1 MCYTRRI
8 NYITP
13 TLDGAPMK
21 KSNWFTSR
29 FEVVNAILIAVVSLT
44 TAFAVWRTNVV
55 GSNAAEE
62 SRQGLIDA
70 VKKQSFENEN
80 YRKVYEEAG
89 FAYQFAIKQAEVDA
103 LEASDDPIVKDQAA
117 NIRQYLLPNMQLLA
131 QPLSTD
137 EKYQNPDGTYDI
149 QKRLDDLQNTEESQL
164 DPAASFAR
172 ADSFSSQQ
180 RWLVVGS
187 VLLAMSLFW
196 LALAEVSSERL
207 RSWQF
212 TLGLGIYFVGI
223 LWFVAVELI
232 FFYMR
237 RGA

>member
-1 MCYTRRI
+1 
-8 NYITP
+8 
-13 TLDGAPMK
+13 MK
-21 KSNWFTSR
+21 RSSWFTSR

-44 TAFAVWRTNVV
+44 TAFAIWRTNVF

-70 VKKQSFENEN
+70 VKKQAFENET

-89 FAYQFAIKQAEVDA
+89 FAYQFAVKQAEVKS
-103 LEASDDPIVKDQAA
+103 LEGSDDPVVQDQAA

-137 EKYQNPDGTYDI
+137 EKYQNADGTYDI
-149 QKRLDDLQNTEESQL
+149 QKRLADLQSTEESQL
-164 DPAASFAR
+164 DPAVSFAR
-172 ADSFSSQQ
+172 ADSFFSQQ

-187 VLLAMSLFW
+187 VILAVSLFW
-196 LALAEVSSERL
+196 LALAEVSNERA
-207 RSWQF
+207 RGWQF
-212 TLGLGIYFVGI
+212 TLGLVVYFVGV
-223 LWFVAVELI
+223 LWFVGVELV

-237 RGA
+237 RGG